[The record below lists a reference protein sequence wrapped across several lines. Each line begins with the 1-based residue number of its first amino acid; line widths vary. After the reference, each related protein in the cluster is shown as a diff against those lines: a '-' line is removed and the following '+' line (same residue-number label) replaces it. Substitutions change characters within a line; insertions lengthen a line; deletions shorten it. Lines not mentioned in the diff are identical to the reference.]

1 MTKDKKI
8 VFEYAEGTPNSIL
21 YTGGCTCAKKKSC
34 KNYICLGQSGAGK
47 STFLDSFIIYLLNQG
62 IHDRK
67 RYRLINELQLYK
79 EKLEEMEITKEEI
92 DNMSHEEIKGKV

>member
-1 MTKDKKI
+1 MTEDKKPI
-8 VFEYAEGTPNSIL
+8 FEHAEGTPNSIL

-62 IHDRK
+62 IHDKK
-67 RYRLINELQLYK
+67 RYKRGGKNSTFL
-79 EKLEEMEITKEEI
+79 KLLFQNVQRIQ
-92 DNMSHEEIKGKV
+92 NGQNYLVS